1 MLSRLEDFIVSLS
14 KVLNVIAGTALTVMM
29 FLTVIDVSL
38 RAFGSP
44 IIGTYEIVGLLLA
57 LVIGFA
63 IPQVSLD
70 RGHVYMEILINM
82 IHSKRSK
89 AILNTSTRILC
100 IILFILIGYN
110 LFSVGNE
117 FRMSGEVS
125 QTIKLPFFPMAYG
138 IGVCCFIEC
147 FVLVVDIIKIW
158 RGQYE

>member
-82 IHSKRSK
+82 IHSKTSK
-89 AILNTSTRILC
+89 AILNTSTRVLC
-100 IILFILIGYN
+100 IILFLLIGYN

-125 QTIKLPFFPMAYG
+125 PTIKLPFFPMAYG
-138 IGVCCFIEC
+138 IGMCCIIEC
-147 FVLVVDIIKIW
+147 FVLVVDILKIW
-158 RGQYE
+158 RGKYE